1 MISKK
6 HTTKISIFLLVILL
20 IQYPVHT
27 ISSSSYYGSSISV
40 ATEYNHR
47 DATSSSG
54 SSTLTLPKLK
64 RNTFLSRNNKK
75 LFQNNDS
82 LTSTLVS
89 VSSVAMQKRKDMV
102 TNYEEE
108 EKLPSIE
115 EMRASLGPIGRT
127 IASAVEVG
135 VVTAGSFMSGA
146 VLGYTLGGFMA
157 IPSLFGKLPPPDAQ
171 QAANIVNRGP
181 IGNFHNKAATQA
193 ISWASLSASFS
204 GFHALSRVMR
214 NKEDKWNGIIGSAA
228 TGAFL
233 NRKGDARAMAQGAI
247 SYASVTYLLDF
258 AFGTNN
264 KNNNSINKGN
274 NNGDIVERNSPE
286 FGFTD
291 APYDE

>member
-6 HTTKISIFLLVILL
+6 HTTKISIFLLIILL
-20 IQYPVHT
+20 IQYPIHT

-47 DATSSSG
+47 DATSTSG
-54 SSTLTLPKLK
+54 SSTFTLPKLK
-64 RNTFLSRNNKK
+64 RNTFLSR
-75 LFQNNDS
+75 QNNDS
-82 LTSTLVS
+82 LTSTL

-204 GFHALSRVMR
+204 GFHALSRVIR

-258 AFGTNN
+258 AFGTN
-264 KNNNSINKGN
+264 KNNNSVNKVN

-291 APYDE
+291 APYEE